1 MAGAQTV
8 FSVLFEIQ
16 AKLNGN
22 FNNSFANAQ
31 NAARK
36 LQTELAGINAVQ
48 NKIGGYQKQAEALE
62 KNRGRLAA
70 LTEEQAR
77 LRQEMSQSEQP
88 SAALRRA
95 YDRNANQIAQTTAR
109 IREQEQSLN
118 ALGDELREAGVD
130 TDHLSEENDRL
141 AQSYERVQQ
150 NQAQLSHIADAQ
162 QKNAAAI
169 SATKAQ
175 LVGTV
180 GAISAV
186 GAAIYA
192 GPVQNAIAFESQM
205 ANVSTLLDGDT
216 EKIRARVQELS
227 KDVINI
233 SNATGLATDNL
244 NDGLYQVI
252 SALGD
257 SGDSARILEIASK
270 SAKAGGATTTDA
282 INLLSAVTK
291 GYGDTTARAQQQ
303 AADLAFQT
311 VKLGQTSF
319 PELASSMGAVIPLAS
334 TLSVK
339 QQDLFGA
346 MATLTGVTG
355 GTAEVAT
362 QLKATMQGFLSPSKS
377 MAESLEKMGFASGKA
392 MLESEGLQG
401 SLELLKKSVGGDEL
415 AFAGLFSSVEAQNAV
430 LALAGAQADNF
441 TSKTQQMYEAG
452 GAADAAFSKIAD
464 TTETRIAKAKIALQ
478 NLQKV
483 FGDVFLPCVTTT
495 AERVTGLV
503 QTFSAWAQ
511 ENPELL
517 KTLVKVGAGV
527 AALAVGGKAA
537 KLGFL
542 EVKGGVLA
550 VQGAFASLKAMGGIK
565 GVIGNM
571 GGIKGIFGG
580 IGGKLLPVIGIITA
594 IGVAI
599 KLVSG
604 NIEEV
609 RGFIQKTF
617 GDSGLAVFDKLW
629 STITAIGN
637 AMKGVF
643 SGGDMSGVRDFFQ
656 NTFGSAGVAAF
667 DAMIGVVEQLK
678 AVLPGLLDQLGQM
691 AAQVFPALM
700 GIASAL
706 VPVIAQVASAILPVI
721 VSLIGQL
728 LPVIIQIASA
738 VLPVLI
744 QTIQTIVP
752 VLAEIVNA
760 ILPVLI
766 QLFNTFMPIISQL
779 VTAILPVLQQILSAL
794 QPVIQVLAELFGSSL
809 ALAIGSAQTVIN
821 GFLAVLQGIITF
833 ITGVFSGNWKQ
844 AWEGVKQIFSGVM
857 ESLKGI
863 VKAPINFIINAL
875 NTLIGGLNNIKI
887 PDWVPGVGGK
897 AINIPKIPMLAKGS
911 RNAPDTFIAGERG
924 PELITNG
931 KGRTVFTARQTERIL
946 SNAGNTAPGA
956 DAVQQVVVTIA
967 PALLAALSRAAGKEQ
982 DSRRAEP
989 QQAAAAQQVIVN
1001 LAPAFTAALTAPQA
1015 PDGGAQ
1021 PPQTSTAVQP
1031 MGIIAPAMAAAL
1043 TAQKTPDNG
1052 AEPPQAAAVRAMGNL
1067 AQTLAVT
1074 LAAPAIRNIASSGAA
1089 QAQNAAAQQV
1099 IVNLAPAMAAT
1110 LAAAPAMNTVQNS
1123 VNLPEVQ
1130 AAELQPAPPRQSVFN
1145 FNSNPVFNINGG
1157 DADEVRRICKEW
1169 HDQTLQDA
1177 ADMMQQ
1183 AEDDERRGRYE

>member
-31 NAARK
+31 NTARR
-36 LQTELAGINAVQ
+36 LQTELSGINALQ
-48 NKIGGYQKQAEALE
+48 NKIDGYKKQTDALN
-62 KNRGRLAA
+62 KNREKLEN
-70 LTEEQAR
+70 LTEKQER
-77 LRQEMSQSEQP
+77 LRQKMSETEQP
-88 SAALRRA
+88 TEELKRQ
-95 YDRNANQIAQTTAR
+95 YDSVANQIARTTAR
-109 IREQEQSLN
+109 IQEQERSLN
-118 ALGDELREAGVD
+118 ALGDELREAGVN
-130 TDHLSEENDRL
+130 TDDLTGENERL
-141 AQSYERVQQ
+141 AESYERVRQ
-150 NQAQLSHIADAQ
+150 NQERLSHIADAQ
-162 QKNAAAI
+162 QKNNAAI
-169 SATKAQ
+169 AATKAQ

-192 GPVQNAIAFESQM
+192 GPVKNAIAFESQM
-205 ANVSTLLDGDT
+205 ANVATLLDGDAG
-216 EKIRARVQELS
+216 KIQARVRELS

-252 SALGD
+252 SAFGD
-257 SGDSARILEIASK
+257 SGDSSKVLEIASK

-291 GYGDTTARAQQQ
+291 GYGDTTAKAQQQ

-355 GTAEVAT
+355 STSEVAT
-362 QLKATMQGFLSPSKS
+362 QLKATMQGFMSPSKN
-377 MAESLEKMGFASGKA
+377 MTEALKKAGYASGKA

-401 SLELLKKSVGGDEL
+401 ALELLKNSVGGNEL

-430 LALAGAQADNF
+430 LQLAGAQAENF

-464 TTETRIAKAKIALQ
+464 TTETKIAKAKIALQ
-478 NLQKV
+478 NLSKV
-483 FGDVFLPCVTTT
+483 FGDVFLPSVTT
-495 AERVTGLV
+495 AAQKVAGLV

-517 KTLVKVGAGV
+517 KTLVKIGAGV
-527 AALAVGGKAA
+527 AGVAVGGKAA

-542 EVKGGVLA
+542 EIKGGVLA

-565 GVIGNM
+565 GIIGNA

-580 IGGKLLPVIGIITA
+580 IGGKLLPIIGIITA

-609 RGFIQKTF
+609 RGFIQRTF
-617 GDSGLAVFDKLW
+617 GDTGLAIFDKVW
-629 STITAIGN
+629 SVITNIGN
-637 AMKGVF
+637 ALKGVF
-643 SGGDMSGVRDFFQ
+643 SGGDMSGARDFFQ

-667 DAMIGVVEQLK
+667 DAVIGVVEQLK
-678 AVLPGLLDQLGQM
+678 AALPPLLGQLGQM
-691 AAQVFPALM
+691 AAAVFPALM
-700 GIASAL
+700 STASAL
-706 VPVIAQVASAILPVI
+706 VSVIAQAASAILPVI
-721 VSLIGQL
+721 VSLISQL
-728 LPVIIQIASA
+728 LPIMIQIASA
-738 VLPVLI
+738 VLPVLMQVI
-744 QTIQTIVP
+744 QTLVP
-752 VLAEIVNA
+752 VVAEVA
-760 ILPVLI
+760 SAVLPVLI
-766 QLFNTFMPIISQL
+766 SALNM
-779 VTAILPVLQQILSAL
+779 VLPVVSQIALAVLPAFQQVLQAL
-794 QPVIQVLAELFGSSL
+794 IPAIQVVADVLVSSL
-809 ALAIGSAQTVIN
+809 SVALNSAQTIIN
-821 GFLAVLQGIITF
+821 GFLTVLQGIITF

-844 AWEGVKQIFSGVM
+844 AWDGVKQIFSGAM

-897 AINIPKIPMLAKGS
+897 GINILKIPMLAKGS
-911 RNAPDTFIAGERG
+911 RNAPDTFIAGEKG

-931 KGRTVFTARQTERIL
+931 KGRTVFTALQTTRIL
-946 SNAGNTAPGA
+946 NNASSAAPGA
-956 DAVQQVVVTIA
+956 EAARQVVVAIA
-967 PALLAALSRAAGKEQ
+967 PALLAALSRMKGQ
-982 DSRRAEP
+982 DGGENRAEP
-989 QQAAAAQQVIVN
+989 PQTAAVQRVVVN
-1001 LAPAFTAALTAPQA
+1001 LDPAFTAALPAPQA
-1015 PDGGAQ
+1015 PNGGAQ
-1021 PPQTSTAVQP
+1021 QPQQQQ
-1031 MGIIAPAMAAAL
+1031 AAA
-1043 TAQKTPDNG
+1043 QVQ
-1052 AEPPQAAAVRAMGNL
+1052 QAAAVGNL
-1067 AQTLAVT
+1067 VQT
-1074 LAAPAIRNIASSGAA
+1074 LAAPAVRNVINGGTA
-1089 QAQNAAAQQV
+1089 QVQTAAQQMV
-1099 IVNLAPAMAAT
+1099 INLAPAMAAT
-1110 LAAAPAMNTVQNS
+1110 LAAAPAMATVQNS

-1157 DADEVRRICKEW
+1157 DTDEMQRVCKEW
-1169 HDQTLQDA
+1169 HDQTLQDT
-1177 ADMMQQ
+1177 ADMIRQ